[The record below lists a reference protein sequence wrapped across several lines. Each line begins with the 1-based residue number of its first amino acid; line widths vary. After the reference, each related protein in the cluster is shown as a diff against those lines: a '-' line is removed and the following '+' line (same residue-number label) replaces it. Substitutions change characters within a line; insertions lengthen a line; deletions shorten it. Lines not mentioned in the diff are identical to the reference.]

1 MNHLLISTL
10 IFLPTGGSGLQ
21 PIQLGQ
27 GSAGDRD
34 SAMDKAPRERK
45 MGTSSASSPAAH
57 REVFNLPVK
66 ERFKNTDPCT
76 GEDGFS

>member
-1 MNHLLISTL
+1 MNHLLISAL

-34 SAMDKAPRERK
+34 SAMDKAPRERR
-45 MGTSSASSPAAH
+45 MGTSSASSAAH
-57 REVFNLPVK
+57 REVFNLPVR
-66 ERFKNTDPCT
+66 ERFI
-76 GEDGFS
+76 